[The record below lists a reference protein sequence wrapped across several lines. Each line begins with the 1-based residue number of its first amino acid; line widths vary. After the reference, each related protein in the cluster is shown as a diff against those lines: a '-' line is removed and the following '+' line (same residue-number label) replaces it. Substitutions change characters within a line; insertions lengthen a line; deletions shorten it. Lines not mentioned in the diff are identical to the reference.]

1 MSTLDALREQIA
13 KVLSPSRMA
22 HTLGVE
28 RAVARMAR
36 LYCPKEEQMLRAAA
50 LLHDVTKEY
59 SEAQSAAVLAREGVT
74 LRPDEQAT
82 PAVHH
87 AITAPFE
94 IARLYPAYASD
105 ALLSA
110 VRWHT
115 TGHADMTLAEAL
127 LYLADVI
134 EEGREYAAC
143 VALRE
148 RFWRADIDAM
158 DKEARMAHLVD
169 VLLASLCGVRESVAK
184 KGGTVCLD
192 TERAIASLTMKKTL
206 L

>member
-1 MSTLDALREQIA
+1 MSTLDVLREALRGEMSLA
-13 KVLSPSRMA
+13 RYA

-28 RAVARMAR
+28 AAVAKMAK
-36 LYCPKEEQMLRAAA
+36 LYCPEKEMMLRAAA
-50 LLHDVTKEY
+50 LLHDLTKEY
-59 SEAQSAAVLAREGVT
+59 TPDMQEAVLLREGIV
-74 LRPDEQAT
+74 LRPDEAAT
-82 PAVHH
+82 VAVHH
-87 AITAPFE
+87 AITAPAE
-94 IARLYPAYASD
+94 IKRRYPDYANE

-115 TGHADMTLAEAL
+115 TLREGMTLSEAL

-134 EEGREYAAC
+134 EEGRTYEAC

-148 RFWRADIDAM
+148 RFFGADLAAM
-158 DKEARMAHLVD
+158 DETARQEHLVR
-169 VLLASLCGVRESVAK
+169 VLLESLCGVRESVIK

-192 TERAIASLTMKKTL
+192 TERAIAYLTMKKTL

>member
-1 MSTLDALREQIA
+1 MSALDALRECLR
-13 KVLSPSRMA
+13 KEMSPARYA

-28 RAVARMAR
+28 RAVCEMAKW
-36 LYCPKEEQMLRAAA
+36 YCPEREPMLRAAA
-50 LLHDVTKEY
+50 LLHDLTKEY
-59 SEAQSAAVLAREGVT
+59 TRDMSEAVLSREGIT
-74 LRPDEQAT
+74 LRPDERAT

-94 IARLYPAYASD
+94 IARRYPEYATND
-105 ALLSA
+105 LLSA

-115 TGHADMTLAEAL
+115 TGREGMTLSEAL

-134 EEGREYAAC
+134 EEGREYPAC

-148 RFWRADIDAM
+148 QFFGADL
-158 DKEARMAHLVD
+158 ARMNEQERMEHLVC
-169 VLLASLCGVRESVAK
+169 VLLASLTGVRESVAK

-192 TERAIASLTMKKTL
+192 TERAITYLTMKKTL

>member
-1 MSTLDALREQIA
+1 MSTLDTLREE
-13 KVLSPSRMA
+13 LSTKMSPARYA

-28 RAVARMAR
+28 RAVWKMAK
-36 LYCPKEEQMLRAAA
+36 LYCPPKEQMLRAAA
-50 LLHDVTKEY
+50 LLHDLTKEY
-59 SEAQSAAVLAREGVT
+59 TPEMSEAVLKREGIT
-74 LRPDEQAT
+74 LRPDERAT

-87 AITAPFE
+87 AITAPAE
-94 IARLYPAYASD
+94 IARCYPDYATD
-105 ALLSA
+105 ELLSA

-115 TGHADMTLAEAL
+115 TGREGMTLPEAL

-134 EEGREYAAC
+134 EEGRAYEAC

-148 RFWRADIDAM
+148 RFFGVDIAAM
-158 DKEARMAHLVD
+158 DEKARTAHLID
-169 VLLASLCGVRESVAK
+169 VLLASLCGVRESVIK

-192 TERAIASLTMKKTL
+192 TERAIAYLTMKKTL